1 MKKTVFF
8 SLALLAIS
16 IGAIQNGNAGSAV
29 ALAPNNQMVASFGHP
44 VEIAKSRALAQAYSK
59 YGSDVRILA
68 ATDETGYGAVAVGR
82 RSNATGW
89 VLSVVLGKRSAT
101 EANTLAIEQC
111 IKAGGTNPYIKYA
124 FRG

>member
-1 MKKTVFF
+1 MKKT
-8 SLALLAIS
+8 LLRRLVVVVMTV
-16 IGAIQNGNAGSAV
+16 GVIQNGNAGSAV

-44 VEIAKSRALAQAYSK
+44 VEVAKERALAQASSK

-68 ATDETGYGAVAVGR
+68 AADETGYGAVAVGR
-82 RSNATGW
+82 RSKATGW